1 MQLTGEQRVKAYGS
15 MRTIRKFG
23 ERMHKEFT
31 TGQVLGRVHPY
42 ASTHRGHRHSIEEG
56 AKS

>member
-1 MQLTGEQRVKAYGS
+1 